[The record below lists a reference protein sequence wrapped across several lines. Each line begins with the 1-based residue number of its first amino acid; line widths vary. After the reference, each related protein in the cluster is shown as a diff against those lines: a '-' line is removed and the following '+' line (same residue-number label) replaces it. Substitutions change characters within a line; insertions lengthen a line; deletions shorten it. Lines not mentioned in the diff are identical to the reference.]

1 MSGVIA
7 ICSDFGS
14 RDHFT
19 GVMKGVILS
28 INPKARLVDLA
39 CELDSF
45 NVRRAAFVIKNSYP
59 FFRPQT
65 VHLAV
70 VDPGVGS
77 GRKPIAVQAGENFFV
92 GPDNG
97 IFTHVFK
104 NFPSFSAY
112 EIENP
117 AYTLKATGST
127 FHGRDIFAP
136 AAAHLSLGVKPSE
149 LGRAVEKPV
158 MLEVAET
165 VILNAQTVEGIAV
178 YADAFG
184 NLISNIAADGIE
196 NPVEVEIA
204 GTFIDGVSDS
214 YSSRAPGKA
223 VAVRGS
229 SGFLEIAVNKGG
241 ALERFG
247 GEGTKIIVRKKT

>member
-1 MSGVIA
+1 MSGLIA
-7 ICSDFGS
+7 IYSDFGS
-14 RDHFT
+14 RDYFA

-28 INPKARLVDLA
+28 TNPDAHLVDSA
-39 CELDSF
+39 RELDSF
-45 NVRRAAFVIKNSYP
+45 DVRRAAFVIKNSYL
-59 FFRPQT
+59 FFPPQT

-77 GRKPIAVQAGENFFV
+77 GRRPIAVQAGENLFV

-97 IFTHVFK
+97 IFTYVFK
-104 NFPSFSAY
+104 DFPSFSAY

-136 AAAHLSLGVKPSE
+136 AAAHLSLGVKPAE

-158 MLEVAET
+158 MLEVSET
-165 VILNAQTVEGIAV
+165 VILSAETAEGVAV

-196 NPVEVEIA
+196 NPVKIEIA
-204 GTFIDGVSDS
+204 GAFIDGVSDS
-214 YSSRAPGKA
+214 YSSRARGAA

-229 SGFLEIAVNKGG
+229 SGFLEIAVNRGS

-247 GEGTKIIVRKKT
+247 GEGTKIIVRKRT